1 MNPSPILNSELSD
14 ILQGLKSNPKK
25 IPSKYFYDEVGDEL
39 FIEITKL
46 PEYYLTRVENS
57 ILEENASDILN
68 QIKYTSN
75 LRILELGA
83 GNGIKAHTLLKNS
96 LDRLHKIIYSPLDI
110 SPNAISL
117 LISNMKKN
125 LPDLNLEPI
134 ICDYNEI
141 KIKTSN
147 LSGQKLLLYLGSNL
161 GNYTPEESRKLLNL
175 FSESLNKGDYF
186 LLGIDLVKH
195 PNTIYKAYNDSQGL
209 TSKFNLNLLNRM
221 NQVLGTQFNKDTFFH
236 YPLYN
241 PIKNQAESYL
251 ISICD
256 QTIYSSV
263 FKEEFH
269 FYKYEA
275 IFTEI
280 SRKFHPHEILKM
292 AEDSSMT
299 HIKNYF
305 DLEESFCC
313 TLWRK

>member
-1 MNPSPILNSELSD
+1 MDPNLLLNSELSE
-14 ILQGLKSNPKK
+14 ILQGLKSTPKK
-25 IPSKYFYDEVGDEL
+25 IPSKYFYDKVGDDI

-57 ILEENASDILN
+57 ILEANASDILN
-68 QIKYTSN
+68 QMKYTSN

-83 GNGIKAHTLLKNS
+83 GNGIKAHSLLKNS
-96 LDRLHKIIYSPLDI
+96 LDHLQNIIYSPLDI
-110 SPNAISL
+110 SPNVITL

-125 LPDLNLEPI
+125 LPDLSIEPI
-134 ICDYNEI
+134 ISDYNEI

-147 LSGQKLLLYLGSNL
+147 LPGQKLLLYLGSNL

-175 FSESLNKGDYF
+175 FCESLNKGDYF

-195 PNTIYKAYNDSQGL
+195 PDTIYKAYNDSKGL
-209 TSKFNLNLLNRM
+209 TSKFNLNLLSRM
-221 NQVLGTQFNKDTFFH
+221 NQILGTQFNKDTFFH

-251 ISICD
+251 ISNCD
-256 QTIYSSV
+256 QIIYSSV
-263 FKEEFH
+263 FQEEFH

-280 SRKFHPHEILKM
+280 SRKFHPHEIRKM
-292 AEDSSMT
+292 AQDSSMT

-305 DLEESFCC
+305 DSEESFCC

>member
-1 MNPSPILNSELSD
+1 MKPSPLLNSELSD
-14 ILQGLKSNPKK
+14 ILKGLKSIPKK

-46 PEYYLTRVENS
+46 PEYYLTRVENL

-68 QIKYTSN
+68 QMKLTSN

-83 GNGIKAHTLLKNS
+83 GNGIKAHTLLKNR
-96 LDRLHKIIYSPLDI
+96 LDHLHNIIYSPLDF
-110 SPNAISL
+110 SSNAISL

-125 LPDLNLEPI
+125 LPNLNLDPI

-147 LSGQKLLLYLGSNL
+147 LTGQKLLLYLGSNL

-175 FSESLNKGDYF
+175 FSESLNKGDFF

-195 PNTIYKAYNDSQGL
+195 PDIIYKAYNDSKGL
-209 TSKFNLNLLNRM
+209 TSKFNLNLLNRI
-221 NQVLGTQFNKDTFFH
+221 NLILGTNFSTDKFFH
-236 YPLYN
+236 YPIYN

-251 ISICD
+251 ISSCD

-263 FKEEFH
+263 FKEEFY
-269 FYKYEA
+269 FYKFEA

-280 SRKFHPHEILKM
+280 SRKFHLNEIEKM
-292 AEDSSMT
+292 AIDSSMT

-305 DLEESFCC
+305 DSEESFCC
-313 TLWRK
+313 TLWKK